1 MLLVSG
7 SRDQQCPPCS
17 MEAAHKKIPM
27 SQHISFGKLH
37 GDVNE
42 YGHFDLIVG
51 TKRAEIWNRI
61 IEFLIKND

>member
-1 MLLVSG
+1 
-7 SRDQQCPPCS
+7 

>member
-1 MLLVSG
+1 
-7 SRDQQCPPCS
+7 

-51 TKRAEIWNRI
+51 TNARAEIWDII